1 MVALHAMLTHW
12 GDDGLDRHIEGVRAE
27 YRRRM
32 RVMLDAADAE
42 LEGLA
47 TWTRPAVGMFVWCD
61 LTPSRVA
68 DASVLMPAL
77 KAHRVLTIPATSFS
91 PACKPDPH
99 MRLTFAC
106 ASDKEMILGVQRLAA
121 VLREHREFAPAG

>member
-1 MVALHAMLTHW
+1 VHAFNGASSISTHNGSPFAMVALHAMLTHW

-47 TWTRPAVGMFVWCD
+47 IWTRPAVGMFV
-61 LTPSRVA
+61 
-68 DASVLMPAL
+68 
-77 KAHRVLTIPATSFS
+77 
-91 PACKPDPH
+91 
-99 MRLTFAC
+99 
-106 ASDKEMILGVQRLAA
+106 
-121 VLREHREFAPAG
+121 